1 MFEKILA
8 LAIYVVIVVV
18 LWVIVKKRKKDTNFD
33 EMQEKVRAEGY
44 KIAFFS
50 VLAML
55 TGIIIYDVIAGE
67 ALPQYVL
74 SGLLIVVVMLS
85 FTIWGIYCIRH
96 DSFFGIG
103 QDWKTYLCICIVV
116 GAIHCSSFVSEFV
129 RIISTEHD
137 EAFMHLFFAKAAS
150 SAAMTVTFLSMA
162 VAIAI
167 KMIASKKESED

>member
-33 EMQEKVRAEGY
+33 EMQMRVRAEGY

-50 VLAML
+50 LLIML
-55 TGIIIYDVIAGE
+55 VGIIIYDTIAGE
-67 ALPQYVL
+67 ALPQFVL

-103 QDWKTYLCICIVV
+103 QNWTTYLCVCIGV
-116 GAIHCSSFVSEFV
+116 GAIQCVSFVSEFV

-137 EAFMHLFFAKAAS
+137 EEFIHLFFAKAAS
-150 SAAMTVTFLSMA
+150 SAAMTFTFFSMA
-162 VAIAI
+162 IAIAI